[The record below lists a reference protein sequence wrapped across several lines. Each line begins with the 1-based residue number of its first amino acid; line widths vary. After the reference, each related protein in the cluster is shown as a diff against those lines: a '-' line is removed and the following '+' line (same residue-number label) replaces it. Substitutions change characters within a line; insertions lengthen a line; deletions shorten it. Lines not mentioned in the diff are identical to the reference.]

1 MSASAPTPDE
11 TTVDLKN
18 RWLAAALALLFPG
31 LGHFYQG
38 RTFKAGI
45 YCVCILGLFFS
56 GQALGEW
63 KVVYLGDSDSGGRL
77 AAGNGIVKRL
87 LQGYA
92 AQFPVG
98 VLAWP
103 AIIQSD
109 RYQTEDDLD
118 DRRVRLEKP
127 LEAPFHGGIL
137 IDTPVGT
144 QVLAELAGTIRIAPT
159 GSGADS
165 TFVGTLADGTQV
177 ELPLGAVIELGRRI
191 SAAETRTV
199 ATQLRTLPEAIEV
212 PAGARPYLHG
222 SIPRPFLD
230 RYQVPLGSQ
239 GEDVL
244 TAKLGGRLEIAYVF
258 TWIAGLLNVLAIWDA
273 LDGPAYG
280 YGTELEQQL
289 KRRRRKKDELPE
301 SSDESKRRPQPAIP
315 SR

>member
-109 RYQTEDDLD
+109 RYQAEDELD
-118 DRRVRLEKP
+118 DRRVRLEEP

-137 IDTPVGT
+137 IDTPAGT
-144 QVLAELAGTIRIAPT
+144 QVLAELAGTIRLAPT

-177 ELPLGAVIELGRRI
+177 ELPLGAVVELGRRI

-199 ATQLRTLPEAIEV
+199 ATQLRALPAAIEV

-222 SIPRPFLD
+222 SIPRPVHD

-289 KRRRRKKDELPE
+289 KRRKRKKDELPA
-301 SSDESKRRPQPAIP
+301 SSDESKRRPQPAVP